1 MKSKICGTELAD
13 DVKVCEACGAHQSAA
28 QKNMDGNGVGLKLK
42 IFACVKAA
50 LLLIAFFIPIIIVV
64 IIAAKNGTIKN
75 LIEINEYFNVSL
87 FLVVEFI
94 MDIILLIPTFFIFRG
109 KKSEVLTV
117 FEVLTS
123 TISALWVGFVILAVW
138 VLY

>member
-1 MKSKICGTELAD
+1 MKCKICGTELAD

-50 LLLIAFFIPIIIVV
+50 LLLIAFFIPI

-138 VLY
+138 V